1 MNQHEK
7 FLTMAI
13 KLAKKS
19 AKEGL
24 GGPFGAVVVKNG
36 RVVAKAHN
44 TVVPDNDPTAHAEVN
59 AIRAACKKL
68 KNFELKD
75 CVIYA
80 SAEPCPM
87 CLGAIYWTRLKAIYY
102 AADRKLSAEVGF
114 DDTFIYQEF
123 DRPKNKRKIKIV
135 KVDLKQDREPF
146 EAWEKNLD
154 KTEY

>member
-1 MNQHEK
+1 
-7 FLTMAI
+7 
-13 KLAKKS
+13 
-19 AKEGL
+19 
-24 GGPFGAVVVKNG
+24 
-36 RVVAKAHN
+36 
-44 TVVPDNDPTAHAEVN
+44 
-59 AIRAACKKL
+59 
-68 KNFELKD
+68 
-75 CVIYA
+75 
-80 SAEPCPM
+80 M